1 VELDASGMSTLSA
14 MPPHTSPTVSSADL
28 LADAGALLDDVVALR
43 RDLHRHPELGL
54 DLPRTQA
61 RVVEALGGLPLTI
74 ALGERQSSIVADL
87 EGERPGPTVL
97 LRADMDALP
106 MPEDSGLDF
115 ASTVDGAMHACG
127 HDAHT
132 AMLAGAARL
141 LAERRRDDLSGRVR
155 FFFQPG
161 EEGGGG
167 AQVGIEDGI
176 LDAAGAGRD
185 AVSYAFAIHQTPSI
199 LSGMVATRP
208 GPLLASAD
216 TFTVTVR
223 GRGGHASMPH
233 HANDPI
239 PVACEIVQ
247 ALQTWVTRRV
257 DVFTPAVITVA
268 RIRAG
273 STSNVI
279 PETAHLDGTIRAVS
293 PRVRGEA
300 HAAVRRIAEHVAAAH
315 DMAAEVAVADGYPVT
330 VNDAAAAADT
340 LATARWLLGDDQAV
354 ESPSPV
360 MGAEDFSYILER
372 VPGAMAFLGTRP
384 AGVPPADVAPNHSN
398 RMVLDEDALATG
410 VALYA
415 AVALRRLA
423 AA

>member
-1 VELDASGMSTLSA
+1 MTPSVATA
-14 MPPHTSPTVSSADL
+14 AAPADL

-61 RVVEALGGLPLTI
+61 RVLEALDGLPLTI
-74 ALGERQSSIVADL
+74 ALGDRQSSIVADL

-106 MPEDSGLDF
+106 MAEDTGLDY
-115 ASTVDGAMHACG
+115 ASLVDGAMHACG

-141 LAERRRDDLSGRVR
+141 LADRRGELAGRVR
-155 FFFQPG
+155 LFFQPG

-167 AQVGIEDGI
+167 AEIGIADGI
-176 LDAAGAGRD
+176 LDAAGEGAAGEGGD
-185 AVSYAFAIHQTPSI
+185 SVSYAFAIHQTPSI
-199 LSGMVATRP
+199 PSSMVATRP

-216 TFTVTVR
+216 TFQVTVR

-247 ALQTWVTRRV
+247 AVQTWVTRRV

-268 RIRAG
+268 RILAG
-273 STSNVI
+273 STTNVI
-279 PETAHLDGTIRAVS
+279 PDTARLDGTIRAVS
-293 PRVRGEA
+293 PGVRAEA

-315 DMAAEVAVADGYPVT
+315 DMAADVELADGYPVT

-340 LATARWLLGDDQAV
+340 LATARWLLGDDKAV

-384 AGVPPADVAPNHSN
+384 EGVSPEAAAPNHSN
-398 RMVLDEDALATG
+398 RMVMDEAAMATG

-415 AVALRRLA
+415 AVALRRLGA
-423 AA
+423 

>member
-1 VELDASGMSTLSA
+1 MPA
-14 MPPHTSPTVSSADL
+14 MPCPATAASPAVL

-43 RDLHRHPELGL
+43 RDLHRRPELGL
-54 DLPRTQA
+54 DLPCTQA
-61 RVVEALGGLPLTI
+61 RVLEALDGLPLTI
-74 ALGERQSSIVADL
+74 ALGGRQSSIAADL
-87 EGERPGPTVL
+87 VGDRPGPTVL

-106 MPEDSGLDF
+106 MAEDTGLDF
-115 ASTVDGAMHACG
+115 ASTVEGAMHACG

-141 LAERRRDDLSGRVR
+141 LADRRGELGGRVR

-167 AQVGIEDGI
+167 AQIGIEDGV
-176 LDAAGAGRD
+176 LDADCGAGADAGAD
-185 AVSYAFAIHQTPSI
+185 GGGAGGGAVSYAFAIHQTPSMP
-199 LSGMVATRP
+199 SGTVATRP

-279 PETAHLDGTIRAVS
+279 PEKARLEGTIRAVS

-300 HAAVRRIAEHVAAAH
+300 HAAVHRIAEHLAAAH
-315 DMAAEVAVADGYPVT
+315 DMAADVAVADGYPVT
-330 VNDAAAAADT
+330 ANNPAAAADT

-360 MGAEDFSYILER
+360 MGAEDFSYVLER

-384 AGVPPADVAPNHSN
+384 AGVSPAEVAPNHSN
-398 RMVLDEDALATG
+398 RMVLDEDALAAG

-423 AA
+423 A